1 MQAAIGFLA
10 PCRRK
15 PVFHD
20 GCAEP
25 DYLPLEQHRVRID
38 DARAQAGGYSLDDQ
52 GFVLVRSPSSV
63 DDFFAAAG
71 RARYLR
77 EIEAL
82 LVRLTGA
89 TRAVALANGVIRRSE
104 RSAGHRRDGTTV
116 LGRFAHCDF
125 SRARAGS
132 AYWVE
137 KLLPPAEARRR
148 LEGRFAL
155 YNLWRPLSPPPH
167 DAPLALCEASSVSPA
182 DAVGCDQVLCAADGS
197 RTAFELSLF
206 HYSAR
211 QRWCYFSDMTPDEL
225 LVFKGFDSDPRR
237 AGGVPHAAFDAP
249 DCPPDAPGRESID
262 ERVVA
267 FFDT

>member
-10 PCRRK
+10 PCLRK

-20 GCAEP
+20 GCAQP
-25 DYLPLEQHRVRID
+25 DYLPLEQHVVSIEDLRP
-38 DARAQAGGYSLDDQ
+38 QSGTCSLDEQ
-52 GFVLVRSPSSV
+52 GFALLRSPSAVS
-63 DDFFAAAG
+63 DFFTAQG
-71 RARYLR
+71 RASYLR

-89 TRAVALANGVIRRSE
+89 AKAVALANGVIRRSE

-125 SRARAGS
+125 SRAAAGS
-132 AYWVE
+132 VYWVE
-137 KLLPPAEARRR
+137 KLLPPDEARRR
-148 LEGRFAL
+148 LGGRFAL

-167 DAPLALCEASSVSPA
+167 DTPLALCDARSVA
-182 DAVGCDQVLCAADGS
+182 AGDAVGCDQVLCSADGT
-197 RTAFELSLF
+197 RTEFELSLF
-206 HYSAR
+206 HHNPR
-211 QRWCYFSDMTPDEL
+211 QRWCYFSDITPQEV
-225 LVFKGFDSDPRR
+225 LVFKGFDSDARR
-237 AGGVPHAAFDAP
+237 AGAVPHAAFDAP
-249 DCPPDAPGRESID
+249 DCPPRAPGRESID